1 MKPKG
6 KDGGALPDTPRA
18 KGRAIAVARVV
29 LVALAMLSSQSAA
42 LAERPL
48 TVFAA
53 ASLREALEGIGE
65 AFEAQTGTAPVFSF
79 AGTGTLARQVEA
91 GAPADVFVSADAAWM
106 DYVREAGAVRPETTL
121 EFASNALVLVGPAGS
136 PPLDPDADALEAGL
150 AGHRLAIADPDTVPA
165 GRYGRAALQN
175 TGLWQAV
182 SGALAP
188 MENVRVALGAVAR
201 GDTPLGL
208 VYRTDALVEPGVAV
222 LYTFPP
228 DSHPRIRYLAA
239 LTGSASHPEAAAF
252 LAFLAGPE
260 AREILRSFGFVADNG
275 ERLTQPA
282 D

>member
-1 MKPKG
+1 MEPKQR
-6 KDGGALPDTPRA
+6 DGDALPDAPWAKNRTMAAARA
-18 KGRAIAVARVV
+18 VFAV
-29 LVALAMLSSQSAA
+29 LALLACQSAA

-53 ASLREALEGIGE
+53 ASLREALEEIGD
-65 AFEAQTGTAPVFSF
+65 AFETRTGTAPVFSF

-91 GAPADVFVSADAAWM
+91 GAPADVFLSADAAWM
-106 DYVREAGAVRPETTL
+106 DYTREAGAVRADTVF

-136 PPLDPDADALEAGL
+136 PALNPDANAVKTRL

-165 GRYGRAALQN
+165 GRYGKAALQSD
-175 TGLWQAV
+175 GLWQAV

-208 VYRTDALVEPGVAV
+208 VYRTDALVEPGVAI

-239 LTGSASHPEAAAF
+239 STASASHPGAAAF

-275 ERLTQPA
+275 ARLTQPA